1 VLLFDF
7 PNTYIIEDAKE
18 IKEEIDTE
26 FLPIKK
32 QLFRQRIIAVCCFIL
47 GVISFSL
54 FVGSNL
60 IRERNNSKKIP
71 LDKEKSIKN
80 VNITV
85 TDSTIIIKPK
95 L

>member
-1 VLLFDF
+1 MLL
-7 PNTYIIEDAKE
+7 YSWI
-18 IKEEIDTE
+18 
-26 FLPIKK
+26 
-32 QLFRQRIIAVCCFIL
+32 
-47 GVISFSL
+47 ISFSL

-60 IRERNNSKKIP
+60 IRERNNSRKLP
-71 LDKEKSIKN
+71 LNKEKSIKN